1 MTPSPAFVTELSQQ
15 RAIARED
22 MRTAAER
29 GDEPGVQA
37 AVNRLADL
45 RDIARRNGITSA
57 GQDTAPPPGVL
68 ADHP

>member
-1 MTPSPAFVTELSQQ
+1 MTPSPAFVTELTQQ

-57 GQDTAPPPGVL
+57 GPDTAPPPGAL